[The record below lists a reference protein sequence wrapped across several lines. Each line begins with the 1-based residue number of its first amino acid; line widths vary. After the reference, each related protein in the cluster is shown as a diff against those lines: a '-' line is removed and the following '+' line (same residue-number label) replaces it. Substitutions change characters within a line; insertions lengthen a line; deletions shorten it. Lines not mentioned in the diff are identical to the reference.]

1 VYLIAQPKA
10 LLKKKLESSKAD
22 AALIDKKLAAL
33 EGKSQ
38 DTPTATVLALRAVS
52 QMYRDNIEIL
62 KKAIRSTQ
70 SSTRKM
76 TMQSAS
82 KGLKEAQ

>member
-10 LLKKKLESSKAD
+10 LLKKKLASSKAD

-33 EGKSQ
+33 EGKGQ
-38 DTPTATVLALRAVS
+38 EAPTATVLALRAVS

-70 SSTRKM
+70 SSAGKM
-76 TMQSAS
+76 TMQNAS